1 MSINTRKYVP
11 RVNNGG
17 NYCGHNPDAPRLG
30 LVKPTTLKNRP
41 KILQR
46 LQEELR
52 QYYYSPSRLPSL
64 NAANR
69 SKRQQRSE
77 RREACLLVL
86 AAVLEYTDLTSL
98 RCGVPSADGFQS
110 LTFEFLAEY
119 IGIGMR
125 RIERAVADIKF
136 ANILTVSQPRQLQED
151 GSYRGLAAIKSVNSL
166 LFGAFGL
173 LKWLKHERKRA
184 SERLAKKAKRQ
195 GGNLGQWSR
204 SALAIGKMLVIRRRG
219 PGDLPRIAPSHGG
232 AGPPQL
238 DAQTYG
244 HMLNE
249 LILAL
254 KQEDPSRDGA
264 TCRKLAEAIITKKL
278 AG

>member
-136 ANILTVSQPRQLQED
+136 ANILTVSQPRQMQED

-219 PGDLPRIAPSHGG
+219 LASFLESPPRMEGPGRPSSTLRPTGICS
-232 AGPPQL
+232 
-238 DAQTYG
+238 T
-244 HMLNE
+244 
-249 LILAL
+249 
-254 KQEDPSRDGA
+254 S
-264 TCRKLAEAIITKKL
+264 
-278 AG
+278 